1 MNKSLASHRAGSQ
14 TQLTPRPW
22 RISRYRRGMGRTVRG
37 NPQGGALG
45 RVLPAVP
52 GRCLPPRSPR
62 GDPMEPV
69 GIICGWGDRTARHFA
84 KAGPAGQLQTASK
97 CRALLTREVSA
108 VAPEERRSH
117 GPRLRALAYCKPR
130 AGRVIPPSPSRL
142 HRSVRGN
149 ERMVRSMERG
159 EPSPSQPSVRL

>member
-1 MNKSLASHRAGSQ
+1 
-14 TQLTPRPW
+14 
-22 RISRYRRGMGRTVRG
+22 MGRTVRG

-45 RVLPAVP
+45 RDLPAVP

-62 GDPMEPV
+62 GDPLRARHK
-69 GIICGWGDRTARHFA
+69 CGWGDRTARHFA

-117 GPRLRALAYCKPR
+117 GPKLRAQAYCKPR

-149 ERMVRSMERG
+149 ERMVRSMEAVTEPHPTERG
-159 EPSPSQPSVRL
+159 FLNRYPVRAAPLRCTGNRPEGEATGGPG